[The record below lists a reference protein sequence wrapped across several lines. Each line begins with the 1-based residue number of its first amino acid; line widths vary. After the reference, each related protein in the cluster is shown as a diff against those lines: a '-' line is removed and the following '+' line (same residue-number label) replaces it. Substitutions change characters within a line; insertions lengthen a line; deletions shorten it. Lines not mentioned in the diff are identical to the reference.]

1 MYVSTLTPK
10 PTQQQSRDR
19 NLYNSIPETRVLIED
34 GKKEPLR
41 MIRRET
47 NGGNV
52 VEIEFTDGEPTPFRF
67 SE

>member
-1 MYVSTLTPK
+1 MYISTLTPK
-10 PTQQQSRDR
+10 PAQQQSRER
-19 NLYNSIPETRVLIED
+19 NNYVPETRILIED

-41 MIRRET
+41 IIRRET

>member
-1 MYVSTLTPK
+1 MYV
-10 PTQQQSRDR
+10 
-19 NLYNSIPETRVLIED
+19 PETRVLIEHE
-34 GKKEPLR
+34 KSEPIR

-52 VEIEFTDGEPTPFRF
+52 VEIEFTEGEPTPFRF